1 MKCQSWIVDTSR
13 AVASCC
19 TTTVRK
25 CCDCCPQLCGPPI
38 KQAIKTNE
46 IINTFLLGEKKNR
59 PAMMSR
65 FRRRLCFS
73 CVAVDTVCVLSQTM
87 HRLFCFFFSPPPLT
101 NGGVTLLF
109 PHSLLPV
116 FLTVLQG
123 RPPPSTAC
131 LPAPK
136 WLFLHRSAEIQ
147 LLCFAF
153 TSRSAFVDESEL
165 LRVNV
170 RVQALARSYS
180 FDSHICLCPVD
191 DNYFSGSNAG
201 NQLLLIQES
210 NNKHTLHTV
219 VGDPHGSQLGRKKGR
234 PSETWPK

>member
-65 FRRRLCFS
+65 FRRWLCFS

-87 HRLFCFFFSPPPLT
+87 HRLFCLFFFFTPSSDKRWRHPPFPSLAPPRLPHCPPGTTASVSSCSEMAFFAPLSR
-101 NGGVTLLF
+101 NSVALF
-109 PHSLLPV
+109 CIH
-116 FLTVLQG
+116 QQK
-123 RPPPSTAC
+123 C
-131 LPAPK
+131 
-136 WLFLHRSAEIQ
+136 
-147 LLCFAF
+147 
-153 TSRSAFVDESEL
+153 
-165 LRVNV
+165 
-170 RVQALARSYS
+170 
-180 FDSHICLCPVD
+180 IC
-191 DNYFSGSNAG
+191 
-201 NQLLLIQES
+201 
-210 NNKHTLHTV
+210 
-219 VGDPHGSQLGRKKGR
+219 
-234 PSETWPK
+234 